1 LRCESLERQST
12 CGARPFEAEEKAMVP
27 VELEIRLLGQ
37 ANALSAGVPLKF
49 AKRTTTLAMLCLLV
63 LRRGQPVT
71 RAFLAYTLF
80 PDCEEEQALTELRR
94 YLYLAGKTLP
104 SPRNGEPWL
113 VVDAETIRWNEAS
126 AAFIDVVEFERLA
139 ADESSYAAAVDL
151 YGGDLLEDSY
161 DDWIVAERE
170 RLRTLYLARLG
181 DLVERHRGA
190 RDYSTALGYANRI
203 LAADCWREDV
213 VRQVMSI
220 RYASGDAS
228 GALAEF
234 DRFAKRLREEMG
246 VAPMPDTLAVRDVIF
261 CGGPLVGSVDRVSQE
276 EREFSRRAHTLPF
289 IGRERERERLIA
301 RFDRAARGF
310 GNSVF
315 IAGEAGVGK
324 SRLVGELARA
334 VEMQGGRVYSGGT
347 SSPESA
353 PYQSIAEALRS
364 ALPILALNPA
374 NALSLRVLSRVFP
387 ELPLED
393 GAVPALGTLAPERE
407 TARLFGAF
415 ANAVLALASPRP
427 VLIVFEDLHW
437 ASAST
442 IDALATICRRIDR
455 ARVLIAVTYR
465 DEEVGS
471 AHALRRLVNALG
483 SERRIAEVAFER
495 FDRDDVRRLVAAT
508 PGLAAEDAGLAD
520 RLHAFSEGNALFL
533 NQAIADVLERDAALD
548 AAPERPVRGIGNLIA
563 SRIARLSDAA
573 RAVAE
578 IAAACG
584 EGCNVDVVRDVAG
597 LKAAETLDAFD
608 ELLDRG
614 LVREASARDRFDYV
628 FTHNLIARSIYQR
641 MEPRSR
647 VRRHARLAHVIE
659 RQAELAARDV
669 RELGRHYEGA
679 ERPGTASRWYLRAA
693 REAAALYAND
703 DTIRLTSRAIELAD
717 DAAIRMEA
725 LLLREEANARLG
737 NRDARASDLVVLE
750 SLAQDADLRCRVARR
765 VVVLRHGGDDRELER
780 AAVVRFHAEAA
791 ASGSEVWMALAALSE
806 AKLCLALGRY
816 NEAKTHVLAS
826 LPQLEAQAP
835 SERIDA
841 LMTLIEADV
850 SLGNFAEAE
859 RGIADA
865 RTIADASGDRGAISE
880 VIARGVTLAMSAQ
893 LFEQALAGAKDAL
906 EHFRIL
912 GDRVGEARALSNIAA
927 ASVRLSHWQD
937 AREAN
942 IAAAA
947 ISESIGDRHG
957 AARAQMNLG
966 SLLTRCGDLAGAREL
981 VQAAREHH
989 VRSGDRRALTA
1000 SFVNEGFMALWQGD
1014 AGAAKLLSTD
1024 ALRLAREMDHESF
1037 IAASLANLGAA
1048 ERDLGEF
1055 DAAIAHME
1063 EGLAIAVRLDRLSDA
1078 VGDLADIALAHAM
1091 SGDLA
1096 AACARSEQ
1104 VLTIDE
1110 AWTKSAVFPPYPLW
1124 VVACVLHWSDDE
1136 RANEVCARSWRLST
1150 TFAQS
1155 IEAPELRGCF
1165 EALPFFVGARAV
1177 LEERRWPAAPQAVRT
1192 AHASA
1197 LS

>member
-1 LRCESLERQST
+1 
-12 CGARPFEAEEKAMVP
+12 MVP

-37 ANALSAGVPLKF
+37 ANALAGGVPLKF

-71 RAFLAYTLF
+71 RTFLAYTLF
-80 PDCEEEQALTELRR
+80 PDSEEEQALTELRR

-104 SPRNGEPWL
+104 SPRDGEPWL

-126 AAFIDVVEFERLA
+126 GAMIDVVEFERLA
-139 ADESSYAAAVDL
+139 ADEASYAAAVDL

-161 DDWIVAERE
+161 DDWIVVERE
-170 RLRTLYLARLG
+170 RLRTLYLSRLG
-181 DLVERHRGA
+181 DLVERYRRE
-190 RDYSTALGYANRI
+190 RDYATALRYANRI

-276 EREFSRRAHTLPF
+276 ERESSRQAHTLAF
-289 IGRERERERLIA
+289 IGREPERERLAA
-301 RFDRAARGF
+301 RWDRAARGF

-315 IAGEAGVGK
+315 VAGEAGVGK
-324 SRLVGELARA
+324 SRLVGELARS
-334 VEMQGGRVYSGGT
+334 VETQGGRVYSGGT

-353 PYQSIAEALRS
+353 PYQSIAEALRA
-364 ALPILALNPA
+364 ALPVLATNPA
-374 NALSLRVLSRVFP
+374 NALSLRVLNRVFP
-387 ELPLED
+387 ELPLEG
-393 GAVPALGTLAPERE
+393 GALPGLGTLAPERE

-427 VLIVFEDLHW
+427 VLMIFEDLHW

-442 IDALATICRRIDR
+442 IEALAAICRRIDR

-465 DEEVGS
+465 DEEVQSGDP
-471 AHALRRLVNALG
+471 LRRLVSALG
-483 SERRIAEVAFER
+483 SERRMAEITLER
-495 FDRDDVRRLVAAT
+495 FDRDDVRRLVEAT
-508 PGLAAEDAGLAD
+508 PGLAAEDAGLVD

-533 NQAIADVLERDAALD
+533 NQAIADVLERDATAG
-548 AAPERPVRGIGNLIA
+548 AAPERPIRGIANLIA

-614 LVREASARDRFDYV
+614 LVREASGRDRFDYV
-628 FTHNLIARSIYQR
+628 FTHNLIGRSIYQR
-641 MEPRSR
+641 MEARSR

-659 RQAELAARDV
+659 RQTALEARDV

-679 ERPGTASRWYLRAA
+679 ERPGTASGWYLRAA

-703 DTIRLTSRAIELAD
+703 DAVRLTSRAIELAD
-717 DAAIRMEA
+717 ETAIRIEA

-737 NRDARASDLVVLE
+737 DRDARANDLAELE
-750 SLAQDADLRCRVARR
+750 ALAREADVRCRIARR
-765 VVVLRHGGDDRELER
+765 FVVVRHGDDDRELER

-791 ASGSEVWMALAALSE
+791 ASGSRVWMALAALSE
-806 AKLCLALGRY
+806 AKFCLALGRY
-816 NEAKTHVLAS
+816 NEAKTLVLAA
-826 LPQLEAQAP
+826 LPQLEAQPP

-850 SLGNFAEAE
+850 SLGKVGEAE
-859 RGIADA
+859 RGIAAA
-865 RTIADASGDRGAISE
+865 RAIADASGDRGAISE
-880 VIARGVTLAMSAQ
+880 VIARGVTAAMSAQ
-893 LFEQALAGAKDAL
+893 LFERAVAGAKEAL
-906 EHFRIL
+906 EHFRVL

-927 ASVRLSHWQD
+927 ASVRLSRWQE
-937 AREAN
+937 ARQAN

-947 ISESIGDRHG
+947 ISESIGDRQG

-966 SLLTRCGDLAGAREL
+966 MLLGRCGDLAGGRERMQTAR
-981 VQAAREHH
+981 AHH
-989 VRSGDRRALTA
+989 IRAGDRRALTA
-1000 SFVNEGFMALWQGD
+1000 SYVNEGFLALWQGQ
-1014 AGAAKLLSTD
+1014 AHEARQLAAD

-1037 IAASLANLGAA
+1037 IATSLANLGAA
-1048 ERDLGEF
+1048 ERDLGEL
-1055 DAAIAHME
+1055 DAALAHME
-1063 EGLAIAVRLDRLSDA
+1063 EGLAIQVRLDRMSDA
-1078 VGDLADIALAHAM
+1078 VSDLADIALAHAM
-1091 SGDLA
+1091 NGDLA
-1096 AACARSEQ
+1096 AARTRGEQ
-1104 VLTIDE
+1104 VLAIDE

-1124 VVACVLHWSDDE
+1124 IVACVLHWSDDS
-1136 RANEVCARSWRLST
+1136 RADEVCAWSWRLAT

-1155 IEAPELRGCF
+1155 IEAPELRASF
-1165 EALPFFVGARAV
+1165 EALPFFIAIEAVQEKRGWPPLPSAARPAHARA
-1177 LEERRWPAAPQAVRT
+1177 
-1192 AHASA
+1192 

>member
-1 LRCESLERQST
+1 M
-12 CGARPFEAEEKAMVP
+12 A
-27 VELEIRLLGQ
+27 
-37 ANALSAGVPLKF
+37 
-49 AKRTTTLAMLCLLV
+49 
-63 LRRGQPVT
+63 
-71 RAFLAYTLF
+71 
-80 PDCEEEQALTELRR
+80 
-94 YLYLAGKTLP
+94 
-104 SPRNGEPWL
+104 
-113 VVDAETIRWNEAS
+113 
-126 AAFIDVVEFERLA
+126 
-139 ADESSYAAAVDL
+139 
-151 YGGDLLEDSY
+151 
-161 DDWIVAERE
+161 
-170 RLRTLYLARLG
+170 
-181 DLVERHRGA
+181 DLVERNRGA
-190 RDYSTALGYANRI
+190 RDYATALGYANRL
-203 LAADCWREDV
+203 LATDTWREDV

-228 GALAEF
+228 GALAQF
-234 DRFAKRLREEMG
+234 DRFAKRLRDEMG
-246 VAPMPDTLAVRDVIF
+246 VAPMPDTLAVRDVILR
-261 CGGPLVGSVDRVSQE
+261 GGPLVGSVDRVSHE
-276 EREFSRRAHTLPF
+276 ERESSRRAHTLAF
-289 IGRERERERLIA
+289 IGREAERERLA
-301 RFDRAARGF
+301 GRFDRAARGF

-315 IAGEAGVGK
+315 LAGEAGVGK

-334 VEMQGGRVYSGGT
+334 VETQGGRVYSGGT

-353 PYQSIAEALRS
+353 PYQSIAEALRV
-364 ALPILALNPA
+364 ALPVLASNPA
-374 NALSLRVLSRVFP
+374 NALSLRVLSGVFP
-387 ELPLED
+387 ELPLES
-393 GAVPALGTLAPERE
+393 GALPALGTLAPERE
-407 TARLFGAF
+407 SARLFGAF

-427 VLIVFEDLHW
+427 VLIVFEDMHW

-455 ARVLIAVTYR
+455 ARVLIVVTYR
-465 DEEVGS
+465 NEEVQS
-471 AHALRRLVNALG
+471 AHPLRRLASALG
-483 SERRIAEVAFER
+483 SERRIAEIELER
-495 FDRDDVRRLVAAT
+495 FDRSDVRRLVDAT
-508 PGLAAEDAGLAD
+508 PGLAAEDAGLVD

-533 NQAIADVLERDAALD
+533 NQAIADVLERDSTND
-548 AAPERPVRGIGNLIA
+548 AAQQRPVRGIGNLIA
-563 SRIARLSDAA
+563 SRIGRLSDAA

-597 LKAAETLDAFD
+597 LKGAETLDAFD

-659 RQAELAARDV
+659 RQTVLEARDV

-717 DAAIRMEA
+717 ETEIRIEA

-737 NRDARASDLVVLE
+737 NRDARASDLVELE
-750 SLAQDADLRCRVARR
+750 TLARDADLRCRVARR
-765 VVVLRHGGDDRELER
+765 FVVLRHGDDDRELER
-780 AAVVRFHAEAA
+780 AAVVRFHAEAV
-791 ASGSEVWMALAALSE
+791 ASGSRVWTALAALSE
-806 AKLCLALGRY
+806 AKLCLALGR
-816 NEAKTHVLAS
+816 NSEAKTHVLAA

-835 SERIDA
+835 NERIDA

-850 SLGNFAEAE
+850 SLGNFGDAE
-859 RGIADA
+859 RGIAAA
-865 RTIADASGDRGAISE
+865 RAIADASGDRGAISE
-880 VIARGVTLAMSAQ
+880 VIARGVTAAMSAQ
-893 LFEQALAGAKDAL
+893 LFERAVAGSKEAV

-927 ASVRLSHWQD
+927 ASVRLSHWQE

-966 SLLTRCGDLAGAREL
+966 SLLTRCGDLEGAREL
-981 VQAAREHH
+981 VRSARDHH
-989 VRSGDRRALTA
+989 VRSGDQRALTA
-1000 SFVNEGFMALWQGD
+1000 SFINEGFMALWQGD
-1014 AGAAKLLSTD
+1014 AHAAKLLSID

-1048 ERDLGEF
+1048 ERDLGEL

-1063 EGLAIAVRLDRLSDA
+1063 EGLAIVVRLDRLSDA
-1078 VGDLADIALAHAM
+1078 VGDLADSALAHAM
-1091 SGDLA
+1091 NGDFA
-1096 AACARSEQ
+1096 AARVRCEQ
-1104 VLTIDE
+1104 ILAIDE

-1124 VVACVLHWSDDE
+1124 IVACILHWSGDE
-1136 RANEVCARSWRLST
+1136 RADELCAWSWRLAT
-1150 TFAQS
+1150 TIAQS
-1155 IEAPELRGCF
+1155 IEVAQLRAHF
-1165 EALPFFVGARAV
+1165 EALPFFVAMRAIQ
-1177 LEERRWPAAPQAVRT
+1177 EKGRWPKRPAAGRV